1 MYVDLPTS
9 SSGEH
14 CSLNRFSLFPA
25 SVEYCEL
32 GASAQ
37 TVSCRV
43 APRQDGLDS
52 GDHEAVSLAPTV
64 MAMLME
70 KEALVAMAG
79 GDVSDCE
86 TSGEALLLSVLG
98 AATLADARNS

>member
-1 MYVDLPTS
+1 
-9 SSGEH
+9 
-14 CSLNRFSLFPA
+14 
-25 SVEYCEL
+25 
-32 GASAQ
+32 
-37 TVSCRV
+37 
-43 APRQDGLDS
+43 
-52 GDHEAVSLAPTV
+52 